1 MSEST
6 FKLVAIAVILFAE
19 VFMPTESFHWNTKT
33 SLTNL

>member
-6 FKLVAIAVILFAE
+6 FKLVAIAVILFAV
-19 VFMPTESFHWNTKT
+19 VFVPTESFHWNTKT